1 MGSVT
6 CPSAGLFPGKCHTPF
21 VQELDRTTTMVLGRK
36 IPTVHSDFTLGEVHI
51 VLHSATFTLG
61 EILTHYSKLSQAPG
75 LPPALC
81 KPLNRKHETL
91 LF

>member
-21 VQELDRTTTMVLGRK
+21 VQKLDRTTTMVLGRK
-36 IPTVHSDFTLGEVHI
+36 IPTVHSD
-51 VLHSATFTLG
+51 STFTLG